1 MPKLEPSVLEE
12 TDADAEERAMRD
24 AEADLAADRV
34 ISHEAMTRWLR
45 SWGKPDELPPP
56 ECGE

>member
-1 MPKLEPSVLEE
+1 VVEE
-12 TDADAEERAMRD
+12 TDPDAEERAMRD

-34 ISHEAMTRWLR
+34 ISHDAMTRWLR
-45 SWGKPDELPPP
+45 SWGKPDELLPP